1 MPDEAR
7 GLPIAE
13 TGEGEELV
21 VLLGLCLTE
30 GLDECRLEGEVSV
43 FSRRSQDEGLDLAC
57 GDVVEG
63 HHDVV
68 VLGEVGHDRLL
79 TGGELGLNLGEP
91 HSWAGHREG
100 GQFEG
105 HGVDTLEGLGDSLD
119 IRGGERHAR
128 VGVTTLASL
137 KSNAPKNQN
146 Q

>member
-1 MPDEAR
+1 MPEEAR

-13 TGEGEELV
+13 TGEEEELV

-30 GLDECRLEGEVSV
+30 GLDECRLEGKVPV

-57 GDVVEG
+57 DDVVEG
-63 HHDVV
+63 RHDVV
-68 VLGEVGHDRLL
+68 VLCEVGHDRGL
-79 TGGELGLNLGEP
+79 TGGELGLNSGEP
-91 HSWAGHREG
+91 HSRAGHPEG

-105 HGVDTLEGLGDSLD
+105 HSVDTLEGLGDGLD

-137 KSNAPKNQN
+137 KSNAPITQ
-146 Q
+146 